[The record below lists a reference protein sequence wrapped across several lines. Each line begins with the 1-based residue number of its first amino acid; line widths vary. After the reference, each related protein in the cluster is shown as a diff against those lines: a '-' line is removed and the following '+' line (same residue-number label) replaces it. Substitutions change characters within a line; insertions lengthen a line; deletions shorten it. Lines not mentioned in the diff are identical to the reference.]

1 MIVSAVLL
9 VASVEVLST
18 TFLSSE
24 EPNIAN
30 LKIGQ
35 LILFVEKNVK
45 ISALVNMWQLGYMI
59 FPMHLALLNI
69 SNFII
74 LTILTHHI
82 VTWQDHMKKTI
93 ENIHYRSR
101 KNVGKKFWPS
111 DTIQG
116 VSFC

>member
-9 VASVEVLST
+9 VASVEVLSP

-24 EPNIAN
+24 EPNVAN
-30 LKIGQ
+30 FKTGQ
-35 LILFVEKNVK
+35 LMLFVEKNVK
-45 ISALVNMWQLGYMI
+45 ISALAYIWNLGFVI
-59 FPMHLALLNI
+59 FPIYLLLLNI

-74 LTILTHHI
+74 LTVLTHHI